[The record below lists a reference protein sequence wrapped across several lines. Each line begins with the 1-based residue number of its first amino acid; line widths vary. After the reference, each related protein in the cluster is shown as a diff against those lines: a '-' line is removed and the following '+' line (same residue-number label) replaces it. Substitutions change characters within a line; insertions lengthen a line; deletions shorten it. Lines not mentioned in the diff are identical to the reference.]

1 MGDITTLLGQ
11 ASGGDAHAE
20 NALFRAVYAEL
31 RVLARSNLWRE
42 RTVSELD
49 PAGLVSE
56 AYLRMNRRTDLAF
69 ENRSRFFAYA
79 SRVMRSV
86 ILDQV
91 RERATDKRG
100 GGVPDVTLSTSIED
114 AAFSGPDLVAI
125 DHALKA
131 LKEIDARSHDVFE
144 MHFFGGMTIPDIGN
158 ATDLSPATVKREL
171 RKARAFLF
179 DELGDDRAPAPGAG
193 QG

>member
-1 MGDITTLLGQ
+1 MGDITFLLAQ

-20 NALFRAVYAEL
+20 NALFSAVYAEL

-91 RERATDKRG
+91 RERATEKRG
-100 GGVPDVTLSTSIED
+100 GGVRDITLSTSVED
-114 AAFSGPDLVAI
+114 AAFGGPDLVAVDRALTSLAAI
-125 DHALKA
+125 DQ
-131 LKEIDARSHDVFE
+131 RSHDLFE
-144 MHFFGGMTIPDIGN
+144 MHFFGGMTVPDICS
-158 ATDLSPATVKREL
+158 ASALSPATVKREL
-171 RKARAFLF
+171 RKARAFLY
-179 DELGDDRAPAPGAG
+179 DELGEGGVA
-193 QG
+193 